1 MATPKTPTAIDI
13 ANAMAANNLSPL
25 KNVWNSAITELNV
38 MSESSDDEAVRKT
51 ASDLMKAM
59 QDSAKPGA
67 SHHLWG
73 DYLTFYCRLLD
84 IDIERVSNE
93 KHRSLDE
100 AWMAEKEIDALESLK
115 ESAMAWAKVYTARYP
130 K

>member
-1 MATPKTPTAIDI
+1 MPTPKTPTATDV

-25 KNVWNSAITELNV
+25 KNVWRSAMTQLNV
-38 MSESSDDEAVRKT
+38 MSEASDDEAVRRT
-51 ASDLMKAM
+51 ASELMKSM

-84 IDIERVSNE
+84 IDIDRVSKE
-93 KHRSLDE
+93 KPRSLDE

-115 ESAMAWAKVYTARYP
+115 ESALAWAKVYTARYP

>member
-1 MATPKTPTAIDI
+1 MPTPKTPTALDI
-13 ANAMAANNLSPL
+13 ENAMAANSLSPL
-25 KNVWNSAITELNV
+25 KNVWKSAITQLNV
-38 MSESSDDEAVRKT
+38 MTEADDDEVRNT
-51 ASDLMKAM
+51 ASELLKAM
-59 QDSAKPGA
+59 QDSTKPGA

-84 IDIERVSNE
+84 IDITRVSNE
-93 KHRSLDE
+93 KPRSLDE